1 MKKYIPVMASTVADL
16 ERNMRRY
23 FSRQRQRG
31 RFRNA
36 DCCETMSRR
45 LQWHDKNAGG
55 GSAYR
60 WHEYAFFADGVST
73 HALSIT

>member
-1 MKKYIPVMASTVADL
+1 MKKHIPVMASTVADL

-36 DCCETMSRR
+36 DCCESMS
-45 LQWHDKNAGG
+45 
-55 GSAYR
+55 
-60 WHEYAFFADGVST
+60 ADCNGMIKTRVAAART
-73 HALSIT
+73 DGMNTRFLRMA

>member
-23 FSRQRQRG
+23 TSRQRQRG

-36 DCCETMSRR
+36 DCESMS
-45 LQWHDKNAGG
+45 
-55 GSAYR
+55 
-60 WHEYAFFADGVST
+60 ADCSGMIKTRVAAART
-73 HALSIT
+73 DGMNTRFLRMAWVHMRYQ